1 MKTTKGFTLIE
12 LLVVIAIIGILS
24 GLIIVSM
31 SGAQNSAKDA
41 RIKAAMDQMRSV
53 AAIYYNTIGG
63 GTSYGTA
70 GTGVQGNAA
79 NFSGVT
85 EGLSLYTDMGNQTT
99 GARVLNIQATPA
111 AYCFS
116 VVMNSA
122 TNCID
127 SAGKVG
133 TTACGSAYAC
143 P

>member
-1 MKTTKGFTLIE
+1 MQKIKGFTLIE

-31 SGAQNSAKDA
+31 SGATNAAKDA
-41 RIKAAMDQMRSV
+41 RIKAAMDQMRST
-53 AAIYYNTIGG
+53 AEIYKMSTGA

-70 GTGVQGNAA
+70 GSGVQGVST

-85 EGLSLYTDMGNQTT
+85 DGLSLYNDIGLQTS
-99 GARVLNIQATPA
+99 GARVINITATGP

-116 VVMNSA
+116 TVMNSG
-122 TNCID
+122 TNCVD
-127 SAGKVG
+127 SAGKIG
-133 TTACGSAYAC
+133 TAACAAATAC

>member
-1 MKTTKGFTLIE
+1 MQKIKGFTLIE

-31 SGAQNSAKDA
+31 NGAQNSAKDA

-53 AAIYYNTIGG
+53 AEIYKMNTGA

-70 GTGVQGNAA
+70 GPGVQGDGA

-85 EGLSLYTDMGNQTT
+85 DGLSLYNDVDSLTA
-99 GARVLNIQATPA
+99 GAIVLNIAATP

-116 VVMNSA
+116 VVMNSG
-122 TNCID
+122 TNCVD

-133 TTACGSAYAC
+133 IVACGADTAC